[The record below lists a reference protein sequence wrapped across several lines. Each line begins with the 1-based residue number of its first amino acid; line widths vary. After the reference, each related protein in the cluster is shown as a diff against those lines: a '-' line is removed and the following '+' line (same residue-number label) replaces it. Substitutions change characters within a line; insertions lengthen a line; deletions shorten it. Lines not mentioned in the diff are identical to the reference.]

1 MRVSGGP
8 VQGSGCGPLTL
19 VRRSMGSYEQIVR
32 IELRDAASLEMPTED
47 ILECSIP
54 SLAWSLEGTAIV
66 KP

>member
-1 MRVSGGP
+1 
-8 VQGSGCGPLTL
+8 
-19 VRRSMGSYEQIVR
+19 MGSYEQIVR